1 MAQPGDEP
9 REMRNFIRSITA
21 TSSRL
26 VLDEPASQGTAYDGS
41 LIFDVLVQLAL

>member
-1 MAQPGDEP
+1 MAQPGDEAQI
-9 REMRNFIRSITA
+9 NAQFIRSITA